1 MSQILPL
8 KSGVASRGH
17 VYRCLHCT
25 SLKPYEGEK
34 RRVVSHIYKDH
45 VPLTRAPFYCKICL
59 FRCLDEESLIRHV
72 TVYPLHT
79 QKQKELLARGYNG
92 SDETALL
99 RATHPYLV
107 HEGRDMVKLN
117 NDDSESIWS
126 NRGKSVVEGTPVMQ
140 NSQVG
145 NEDVWGIIMDG
156 FSGSESL
163 SPVPA
168 IRNLPLQLRTPP
180 APSVA
185 VSRYSPYV
193 PQATSL
199 SVPPAPSVAVS
210 RYSPYVPQ
218 ATSLS
223 VVPPYVP
230 TVVSSGLDT
239 PGSAPM
245 ESYLDILCQP
255 EDAVTAPVQF
265 TLRPKADTPAVPAVS
280 VECPASVTNTAPTQ
294 TDGSLVLAIH
304 QMTDRLVAAIES
316 QTASY
321 DRLRVAMTGF
331 VRRTEEIV
339 TSQRQF
345 PSSTTHV
352 RNPAKRVRT
361 EPPPKAL
368 KSVIVRKDLKKKE

>member
-1 MSQILPL
+1 
-8 KSGVASRGH
+8 
-17 VYRCLHCT
+17 
-25 SLKPYEGEK
+25 
-34 RRVVSHIYKDH
+34 
-45 VPLTRAPFYCKICL
+45 
-59 FRCLDEESLIRHV
+59 
-72 TVYPLHT
+72 
-79 QKQKELLARGYNG
+79 
-92 SDETALL
+92 
-99 RATHPYLV
+99 
-107 HEGRDMVKLN
+107 MVKLN

-168 IRNLPLQLRTPP
+168 IRNLPLQLHT
-180 APSVA
+180 
-185 VSRYSPYV
+185 
-193 PQATSL
+193 
-199 SVPPAPSVAVS
+199 PPAPSVAVS

-280 VECPASVTNTAPTQ
+280 VECPASVTNTAPSQ

-316 QTASY
+316 QTAPTIAS
-321 DRLRVAMTGF
+321 AW
-331 VRRTEEIV
+331 
-339 TSQRQF
+339 
-345 PSSTTHV
+345 P
-352 RNPAKRVRT
+352 
-361 EPPPKAL
+361 
-368 KSVIVRKDLKKKE
+368 